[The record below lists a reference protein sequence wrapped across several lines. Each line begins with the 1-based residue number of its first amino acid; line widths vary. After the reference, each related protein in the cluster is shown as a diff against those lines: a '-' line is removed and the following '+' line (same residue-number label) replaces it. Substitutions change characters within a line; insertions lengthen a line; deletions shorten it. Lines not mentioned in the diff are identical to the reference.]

1 MPTTQELAADLAA
14 AVGSGELFAVFQP
27 QVSIATGATV
37 GVEALCRW
45 RHPRWGLIPPSDF
58 IPLAEDSGA
67 IDDLGMFMLGESMV
81 AADEWRAAGIVR
93 EVSVNVSPRQLA
105 SDAFFERVAEEF
117 TRRSLEAGAL
127 TIEITESLPVDAGS
141 VLPRLRELRALGV
154 GVSLDDYGTGHA
166 SIEQLE
172 SLPLTEVKLDGELI
186 RDASARRAL
195 EPLSEIVELAHER
208 GIRVVA
214 EGIETLAHLESAVAL
229 DCDRAQGY
237 LIGEPRPKSR
247 LFET

>member
-1 MPTTQELAADLAA
+1 MPTTEELAADLAS
-14 AVGSGELFAVFQP
+14 AVASAELFAVFQP

-45 RHPRWGLIPPSDF
+45 RHPIWGLIAPSDF
-58 IPLAEDSGA
+58 IPLAEASGT
-67 IDDLGMFMLGESMV
+67 IDALGLFMLSESLAV
-81 AADEWRAAGIVR
+81 ADEWRAAGIVR

-105 SDAFFERVAEEF
+105 SGAFFEHVTEEF
-117 TRRSLEAGAL
+117 TRRSLEPGAL
-127 TIEITESLPVDAGS
+127 TIEITESMPVMDAGA
-141 VLPRLRELRALGV
+141 VLPRLRALRSLGV
-154 GVSLDDYGTGHA
+154 GISLDDYGSGHA

-186 RDASARRAL
+186 RRVNGEAL
-195 EPLSEIVELAHER
+195 EPLSEIVDLAHER

-214 EGIETLAHLESAVAL
+214 EGIETLAHLEAAVAL

-237 LIGEPRPKSR
+237 LIGEPRPRSR
-247 LFET
+247 LFEV